1 MSALI
6 YYATLADA
14 TAGTNPIGDDIAY
27 TLTAQAGFVTWAIYS
42 STGTDPSPATQV
54 YIAGATLNGGGT
66 TYVLYPANVNYYPTA
81 ADAVAN
87 TNLVA
92 ALDSFTVTTQ
102 SGFVT
107 WALSS
112 SSSGASSQGSVYTT
126 ETLDSTTAGG
136 VYYLFPANTAYY
148 PTRADAATNTNLI
161 IASESFTLAP
171 QTYEPGPITTSAWAI
186 ALASTG
192 TQSKESV
199 YTTET
204 LDSTTTGGMYYLFPA
219 NINYFNTAADAAG
232 NINLVYSTDSL
243 TLLAQIDF
251 PAGSGTFYTW
261 AIASVSTV
269 VAPTTLTQAYLAEV
283 EFTAGGIYYV
293 YPANTI
299 YYATKADAENNT
311 NMVASSESFTV
322 GPQTYGPVTTTD
334 WALAASEDLDIGIS
348 PPTKV
353 YTTELLIDDFG
364 GEVYALFPANVN
376 YFANSTDA
384 EGNENML
391 ASTDSYTVIV
401 AGSPTSYGSW
411 RISASLTTGSSS
423 IIDGYIPSGPALTDD
438 GIYFMYAANVSYYP
452 TKADAEA
459 NTNLLVSAD
468 SYTLLEEGIENV
480 WGIASTSTGT
490 SVQTKAYAAADVL
503 TSDGVYAMFPAH
515 IIYYPTSADETANTN
530 AICEDSFTLSEQLS
544 NTFWVIGPGSF
555 GVSTDTLV
563 YQDGDSLNTT
573 LVSGFS
579 PHYYVYPLKVA
590 YFASKANALSL
601 GATVSIDDNYTVAI
615 HVDSLWAI
623 ASNSTG
629 TTVRTS
635 VYSDGTA
642 LDPAGAYFLYPANTN
657 YYLSEA
663 NALAN
668 TNLVDS
674 SDSYTVQTIGPRSS
688 WRLASTSTGSS
699 SQSTVYVSG
708 TVLSDDGIYY
718 IYPILPCF
726 LEGTTILCQV
736 DGVDV
741 YKPVE
746 QIRAGT
752 LVKTAENGYLRV
764 QLIGR
769 SKVDNPGHLER
780 TQNRLYKCSKE
791 AYPELKEDLYIT
803 GCHSILV
810 DDITE
815 TERAGIIK
823 EVSRI
828 FITGRKYRLMAC
840 VDQRAE
846 PWASENTYTVWHFA
860 LENADPRMNYGVYAN
875 GGLLVETATIQR
887 MREKS
892 NMELM

>member
-1 MSALI
+1 MSI
-6 YYATLADA
+6 VVTYYPTLADA
-14 TAGTNPIGDDIAY
+14 IAASNPLFEETAY
-27 TLTAQAGFVTWAIYS
+27 TLTAQGDLVTWAIYA
-42 STGTDPSPATQV
+42 TGTTGTSPATQV
-54 YIAGATLNGGGT
+54 YLSGATLNSDGA
-66 TYVLYPANVNYYPTA
+66 YSVYPANVNYYPTA
-81 ADAVAN
+81 ADALTN

-107 WALSS
+107 WAISS
-112 SSSGASSQGSVYTT
+112 SSSGAASQSNVYTT
-126 ETLDSTTAGG
+126 DTLDTSVAGG

-148 PTRADAATNTNLI
+148 PTRGDAVANTNLI
-161 IASESFTLAP
+161 IASESFILAS
-171 QTYEPGPITTSAWAI
+171 QTYGPGPTTTIAWAI
-186 ALASTG
+186 APASTG
-192 TQSKESV
+192 AQSKASV

-204 LDSTTTGGMYYLFPA
+204 LDSSVTGGIYYLFPA
-219 NINYFNTAADAAG
+219 NVNYFDTAANATA
-232 NINLVYSTDSL
+232 NTNMVYSTDSF
-243 TLLAQIDF
+243 TLLAQSAF
-251 PAGSGTFYTW
+251 GSGTFNTW
-261 AIASVSTV
+261 AISSISTV
-269 VAPTTLTQAYLAEV
+269 VAPTTLAQAYLAGADL
-283 EFTAGGIYYV
+283 TATGIYAL
-293 YPANTI
+293 YPGNTL
-299 YYATKADAENNT
+299 YYPTKIDAENNT
-311 NMVASSESFTV
+311 NMLASSETFTV
-322 GPQTYGPVTTTD
+322 APQSPISN
-334 WALAASEDLDIGIS
+334 WALAVPEYLNPGPSLAD
-348 PPTKV
+348 KV
-353 YTTELLIDDFG
+353 YTTDVLTDNAAG
-364 GEVYALFPANVN
+364 GVYALFPANVN
-376 YFANSTDA
+376 YFANPTDA
-384 EGNENML
+384 ADNQNML

-401 AGSPTSYGSW
+401 ATYNSW
-411 RISASLTTGSSS
+411 RISPTLTTGSAAQNA
-423 IIDGYIPSGPALTDD
+423 GYIPSGPALSSD
-438 GIYFMYAANVSYYP
+438 GIYFMYPAAVTYYP
-452 TKADAEA
+452 TKADALA
-459 NTNLLVSAD
+459 NTSFID
-468 SYTLLEEGIENV
+468 SSTSYTLAEEGIENL

-490 SVQTKAYAAADVL
+490 SLQTQRYAAAEVL
-503 TSDGVYAMFPAH
+503 TPDGVYAVFPAH

-544 NTFWVIGPGSF
+544 NTFWIIAPGSI
-555 GVSTDTLV
+555 GISTDTLV
-563 YQDGDSLNTT
+563 YQDGDTLNTT

-590 YFASKANALSL
+590 YFASKANALAL
-601 GATVSIDDNYTVAI
+601 GATLSIDDNYTVAV

-629 TTVRTS
+629 ATPRTS
-635 VYSDGTA
+635 AYSDGFA

-657 YYLSEA
+657 YYSNEA

-668 TNLVDS
+668 TGMVDS
-674 SDSYTVQTIGPRSS
+674 SESYTVQTVGPRSS

-699 SQSTVYVSG
+699 SQSIVYVTG
-708 TVLSDDGIYY
+708 TTLNSDGIYY
-718 IYPILPCF
+718 LYPILPCF
-726 LEGTTILCQV
+726 LEGSTILCQV

-746 QIRAGT
+746 EIRAGT

-769 SKVDNPGHLER
+769 SKVDNPGHTDR